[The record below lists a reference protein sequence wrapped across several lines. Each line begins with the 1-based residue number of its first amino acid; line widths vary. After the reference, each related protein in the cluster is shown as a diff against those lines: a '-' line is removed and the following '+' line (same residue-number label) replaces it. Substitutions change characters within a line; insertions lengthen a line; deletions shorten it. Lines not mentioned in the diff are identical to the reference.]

1 MAIVALWAAVL
12 IPMWLRRH
20 DDDQA
25 RRIERHR
32 LALGTLARF
41 RGAEEVDAR
50 SLATRRRRVALL
62 GLAALGVIGSSLW
75 LTGMVPGTVAIL
87 MWMPCVA
94 FVPVYVMVHRRA
106 LILAHERAIILRREG
121 RRAERVQSLASA
133 QETSEASQSR
143 QLHRSSRPQSHPD
156 VAASDRLPAG
166 STWEEVFDQTA

>member
-106 LILAHERAIILRREG
+106 LNLAHERAIILRRES
-121 RRAERVQSLASA
+121 RRAERVQSLAAAQDSA
-133 QETSEASQSR
+133 VVS
-143 QLHRSSRPQSHPD
+143 HSSRPRRPSRPPSHPD
-156 VAASDRLPAG
+156 VATPGGMSAP